1 LDEKGENM
9 KKLML
14 SILALLMIPFM
25 ATACGV
31 GEQTADGYED
41 APVAHAYEHW
51 QQGSYSPIP
60 FVFIDVRT
68 VEEFQAGHIEGA
80 KLIPVQVLADHLAD
94 IPKDKQV
101 YVYCHSGKRSAKA
114 ATLLAGKGF
123 KNIENIVGGIEA
135 WKSAGYP
142 VVK

>member
-1 LDEKGENM
+1 M
-9 KKLML
+9 KKLIL
-14 SILALLMIPFM
+14 STLALLMIPFM

-60 FVFIDVRT
+60 FEFIDVRT

-80 KLIPVQVLADHLAD
+80 KLIPVQVLADHLAE

-101 YVYCHSGKRSAKA
+101 YVYCHSGKRSANA
-114 ATLLAGKGF
+114 ATLLASKGF